1 MIYVRIACKM
11 IREALPPNLPGY
23 GIGILW
29 RGQGYINRMCML
41 TNSVEYMFTLRT
53 LYAILFP

>member
-1 MIYVRIACKM
+1 M